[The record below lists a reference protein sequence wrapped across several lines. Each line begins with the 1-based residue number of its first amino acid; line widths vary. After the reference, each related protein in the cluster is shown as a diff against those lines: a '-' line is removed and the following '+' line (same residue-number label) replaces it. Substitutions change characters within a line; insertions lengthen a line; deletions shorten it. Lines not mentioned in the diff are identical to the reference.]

1 MSQGIVLVACGHPFY
16 GRMAAGLA
24 ATIKKVNKN
33 IPITVAMA
41 GQAMDHLSD
50 KELAIFDSIIMLSDS
65 YFVKSWVR
73 VKLLLPEFSPYDE
86 TLFFDCDM
94 AWMAKDPQELFDQC
108 SPFDFVIKN
117 YDSMPLARAVDDP
130 KEWAKASDIR
140 AIYGLKDA
148 TLYSISSEVIYFR
161 KTESVISLFRS
172 AVEIFDN
179 PKIPFLEFANY
190 MADEL
195 AISIACM
202 KAGKYTGIDSW
213 NPTFWRKY
221 EKVPP
226 YLDKIRSKFYALSMG
241 GARSGQ
247 QEKACY
253 KVLVDAAYQA
263 LDIQNPFQWVDKAT
277 FLPSQRKKW

>member
-1 MSQGIVLVACGHPFY
+1 MSQGIVLIACGHPFY

-24 ATIKKVNKN
+24 ATIKVVNKN

-41 GQAMDHLSD
+41 GEAANHMTDE
-50 KELAIFDSIIMLSDS
+50 ELKIFDTVIMLPDN

-73 VKLLLPEFSPYDE
+73 IKLLLPEFSPYDE
-86 TLFFDCDM
+86 TLFLDCDM
-94 AWMAKDPQELFDQC
+94 AWLSKDPQELFDQC
-108 SPFDFVIKN
+108 SPYDFVIKN
-117 YDSMPLARAVDDP
+117 YDSIPLSKAIDDP

-140 AIYGLKDA
+140 AIYGVKDA
-148 TLYSISSEVIYFR
+148 KLYSISSEVIYFR
-161 KTESVISLFRS
+161 KSESVISLFRS

-179 PKIPFLEFANY
+179 PKIPYLEFANY
-190 MADEL
+190 VADEL

-202 KAGKYTGIDSW
+202 KAGKYTGIESW

-221 EKVPP
+221 EKVNP
-226 YLDKIRSKFYALSMG
+226 YLDKIKPKFYALSMG

-253 KVLVDAAYQA
+253 KIQVEAAYKA
-263 LDIQNPFQWVDKAT
+263 LGIHSPFIWVDKAT